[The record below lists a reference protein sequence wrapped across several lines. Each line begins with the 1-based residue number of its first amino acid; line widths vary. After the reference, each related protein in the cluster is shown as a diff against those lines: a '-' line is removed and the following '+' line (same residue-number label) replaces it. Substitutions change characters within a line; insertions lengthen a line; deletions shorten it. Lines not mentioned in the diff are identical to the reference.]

1 MKWLVGVLL
10 LLNVAL
16 FLWATGHQAD
26 SVDGGPEFR
35 QSVNPSGMRLISE
48 IEPPAAPDAGSQAG
62 CYRVGPFYNQNAVA
76 LATQKLDILKLTFR
90 QRTVKERELRAYR
103 VYLGPYSTESAI
115 ETQRNLLRA
124 GGISDHYVKRES
136 EGTSLISLGLF
147 SQKSGA
153 DAFARELEKK
163 RINTRLRTEDRV
175 LGPTFWLELD
185 DREGNRAARS
195 ELEQAS
201 WGDPRAKLR
210 PLPCDGGPL

>member
-16 FLWATGHQAD
+16 FLWATGHQPTSGPD
-26 SVDGGPEFR
+26 STSFR
-35 QSVNPSGMRLISE
+35 QPVNPAGMRLLSE
-48 IEPPAAPDAGSQAG
+48 VARPEPGTGLQTG
-62 CYRVGPFYNQNAVA
+62 CYRVGPFYDQNAVA
-76 LATQKLDILKLTFR
+76 LAGQKLDILRVPFR

-103 VYLGPYSTESAI
+103 VFVGPYSTESAI

-124 GGISDHYVKRES
+124 GGITDHYIKRES

-153 DAFARELEKK
+153 DAFVRELEGK
-163 RINTRLRTEDRV
+163 RINAQLRTEDRV

-185 DREGNRAARS
+185 DRDANRAATGG
-195 ELEQAS
+195 LEQTG
-201 WGDPRAKLR
+201 WGDPRANLR
-210 PLPCDGGPL
+210 PLPCDGARL